1 MAHVVL
7 VEQEQY
13 AFHYPVRIEPRH
25 LSIGNHLGSDNLI
38 LLASAARA
46 DVFASMGLTQVDLG
60 DGVTGI
66 VIADMVV
73 TFKAEAFLHDEIV
86 IDTHFGAFTGH
97 SFTTFQRIRKG
108 DKVLALAETGVATFN
123 YRSRKIAPVPE
134 RVLHACAA
142 HYSHT

>member
-1 MAHVVL
+1 MARVVL

-46 DVFASMGLTQVDLG
+46 DVFQSMGLTQVDLG

-66 VIADMVV
+66 IIADIVV

-97 SFTTFQRIRKG
+97 SFTAFQRIRNG
-108 DKVLALAETGVATFN
+108 DKVLAIAETGLVTFN
-123 YRSRKIAPVPE
+123 YRSRKIVRVPE
-134 RVLHACAA
+134 RLLHTVAA
-142 HYSHT
+142 HHSNT